1 MEGPTHRAM
10 LVEHRLSTG
19 RMISTM
25 IQDFRCPLLVAA
37 MRPWKCRVVRAE
49 DNEGAMVS
57 EWYNPVPG
65 GFNSDQRL
73 FFKIVYTYAPEACKH
88 IDVYA
93 SRILDIG
100 SEGTRPVDAE
110 LAAIHHLQNEEPG
123 LWADYRVAIG
133 LARDALMLLRS

>member
-1 MEGPTHRAM
+1 M
-10 LVEHRLSTG
+10 LVERRLITG
-19 RMISTM
+19 RLALTA
-25 IQDFRCPLLVAA
+25 IQESPVSLLVAV
-37 MRPWKCRVVRAE
+37 MQPGKCRVVGAE
-49 DNEGAMVS
+49 YIEGAMVS
-57 EWYNPVPG
+57 KWYNPVPG

-100 SEGTRPVDAE
+100 CDSTRPVDAE